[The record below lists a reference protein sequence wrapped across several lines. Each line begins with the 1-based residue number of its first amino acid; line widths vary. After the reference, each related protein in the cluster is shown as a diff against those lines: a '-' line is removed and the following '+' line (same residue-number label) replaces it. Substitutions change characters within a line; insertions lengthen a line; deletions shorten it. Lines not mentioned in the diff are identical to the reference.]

1 MPPSRPPRPST
12 FRGGIDGVLLVAV
25 LLVAVNLRAPL
36 TALPPVVADVAADL
50 HLTAAAAGLLTGIPV
65 LCFALATPA
74 VAGLLGRSSLR
85 TAIAVALGL
94 ILAGTLLRSADL
106 AALGADTLGTAGTFA
121 GTVLLG
127 LGITTANLA
136 VPMIAQRDFP
146 GHVATVTGLYTAA
159 INVGTVATT
168 ALTAPLADAVGW
180 RWALASWSVLAV
192 VALVWWLRAV
202 PREASA
208 PRPTAQGTGSG
219 TSSGTTSSPDTARP
233 GDRGGSSDPGSTGP
247 DPDADADALAT
258 AAAEGVTG
266 TDPSAARERHVLAT
280 PFTWWLCAMFALQSS
295 SFYALT
301 AWLPLIL
308 EDLAGIPRAASGGA
322 ASLFQ
327 GFAIVGGL
335 AVPLAVRRW
344 SMRTSF
350 AVIAVLWLA
359 LPVGLLAAPGLW
371 AVWASMAGVAQAA
384 NFVVI
389 FTLVAQHFPTIRR
402 GRQASATVQSV
413 GYCLAAV
420 APTLA
425 GALHSAT
432 GTWAAP
438 VAVVLGAL
446 VAMTVIGLALTG
458 SPRPRAR

>member
-1 MPPSRPPRPST
+1 MPSSRPPRPST

-50 HLTAAAAGLLTGIPV
+50 DLTAAAAGLLTGIPV

-85 TAIAVALGL
+85 TAIAVALTL
-94 ILAGTLLRSADL
+94 ILAGTVLRSADV
-106 AALGADTLGTAGTFA
+106 AALGAAGTFA

-202 PREASA
+202 PREARE
-208 PRPTAQGTGSG
+208 PRGVSVETV
-219 TSSGTTSSPDTARP
+219 
-233 GDRGGSSDPGSTGP
+233 P
-247 DPDADADALAT
+247 DPAASQPEARAAGDAAEADALAA

-266 TDPSAARERHVLAT
+266 TDPTTARERHVLAT

-301 AWLPLIL
+301 AWLPLVL
-308 EDLAGIPRAASGGA
+308 EDLAGIPRSASGGA

-335 AVPLAVRRW
+335 AVPLAARRL
-344 SMRTSF
+344 SLRQTF
-350 AVIAVLWLA
+350 VGIAVLWLA
-359 LPVGLLAAPGLW
+359 LPVGLLVAPGLW
-371 AVWASMAGVAQAA
+371 AVWASAAGVAQAA

-389 FTLVAQHFPTIRR
+389 FTLVAQRYPTVRR

-420 APTLA
+420 APTAA
-425 GALHSAT
+425 GALQTAT
-432 GTWAAP
+432 GTWTVP

-446 VAMTVIGLALTG
+446 VVMTAIGLVLTG
-458 SPRPRAR
+458 APHRRAG

>member
-1 MPPSRPPRPST
+1 MPSRPSRPST

-25 LLVAVNLRAPL
+25 LLVTVNLRAPL
-36 TALPPVVADVAADL
+36 TALPPVVTDVAADL

-85 TAIAVALGL
+85 TAIAVALGM
-94 ILAGTLLRSADL
+94 ILTGTLLRSADL
-106 AALGADTLGTAGTFA
+106 AAVVDHAGTGAAGTFT

-192 VALVWWLRAV
+192 VALGWWLRVV
-202 PREASA
+202 PREARARVPAGEAS
-208 PRPTAQGTGSG
+208 TADGAG
-219 TSSGTTSSPDTARP
+219 
-233 GDRGGSSDPGSTGP
+233 
-247 DPDADADALAT
+247 LAA

-266 TDPSAARERHVLAT
+266 TDPAAVRERHVLAT
-280 PFTWWLCAMFALQSS
+280 SFTWWLCAMFALQSS

-308 EDLAGIPRAASGGA
+308 EDLAGIPRSASGGA

-335 AVPLAVRRW
+335 AMPLAARRW
-344 SMRTSF
+344 SLRTTF
-350 AVIAVLWLA
+350 AVIAVLWLT
-359 LPVGLLAAPGLW
+359 LPVGLLVAPGLW

-389 FTLVAQHFPTIRR
+389 FTLVAQRFPTVRR

-425 GALHSAT
+425 GALRTAT
-432 GTWAAP
+432 GTWTTP

-446 VAMTVIGLALTG
+446 VVMAGIGLALTG
-458 SPRPRAR
+458 TPRPRTA

>member
-65 LCFALATPA
+65 LCFAVATPA

-85 TAIAVALGL
+85 TAIAVALAL
-94 ILAGTLLRSADL
+94 ILAGTLLRSADV
-106 AALGADTLGTAGTFA
+106 AALGAAGTFA

-202 PREASA
+202 PREAG
-208 PRPTAQGTGSG
+208 RTGRTTTGRASG
-219 TSSGTTSSPDTARP
+219 AASGTTAPAGRAEHAPDAADGSDDASPDP
-233 GDRGGSSDPGSTGP
+233 GD
-247 DPDADADALAT
+247 LAA

-266 TDPSAARERHVLAT
+266 TDPAAARERHVLAT

-308 EDLAGIPRAASGGA
+308 EDLAGIPRATSGGA

-335 AVPLAVRRW
+335 AVPLAARRW
-344 SMRTSF
+344 SLRQSF

-359 LPVGLLAAPGLW
+359 LPVGLLVAPGLW
-371 AVWASMAGVAQAA
+371 AVWASMAGIAQAA

-389 FTLVAQHFPTIRR
+389 FTLVAQRFPTVRR

-432 GTWAAP
+432 GTWTTP

-446 VAMTVIGLALTG
+446 VVMTAIGLALTG
-458 SPRPRAR
+458 APRSRAS

>member
-1 MPPSRPPRPST
+1 MPSSRPPRPST

-50 HLTAAAAGLLTGIPV
+50 DLTAAAAGLLTGIPV

-85 TAIAVALGL
+85 TAIAVALTL
-94 ILAGTLLRSADL
+94 IVAGTVLRSADL
-106 AALGADTLGTAGTFA
+106 AALGAAGTFA

-202 PREASA
+202 PREAREPRGVSA
-208 PRPTAQGTGSG
+208 ETA
-219 TSSGTTSSPDTARP
+219 
-233 GDRGGSSDPGSTGP
+233 P
-247 DPDADADALAT
+247 DPAASQTEAGATGDAAEADALAA

-266 TDPSAARERHVLAT
+266 TDPTTARERHVLAT

-301 AWLPLIL
+301 AWLPLVL
-308 EDLAGIPRAASGGA
+308 EDLAGIPRSASGGA

-335 AVPLAVRRW
+335 AVPLAARRL
-344 SMRTSF
+344 SLRQTF
-350 AVIAVLWLA
+350 VGIAVLWLT
-359 LPVGLLAAPGLW
+359 LPVGLLVAPGLW
-371 AVWASMAGVAQAA
+371 AVWASAAGVAQAA

-389 FTLVAQHFPTIRR
+389 FTLVAQRYPTVRR

-420 APTLA
+420 APTAA
-425 GALHSAT
+425 GALQTAT
-432 GTWAAP
+432 GTWTVP

-446 VAMTVIGLALTG
+446 VVMTGIGLVLTG
-458 SPRPRAR
+458 APRRRAG

>member
-1 MPPSRPPRPST
+1 M
-12 FRGGIDGVLLVAV
+12 LLVAV

-65 LCFALATPA
+65 LCFAVATPA

-85 TAIAVALGL
+85 TAIAVALAL
-94 ILAGTLLRSADL
+94 ILAGTLLRSADV
-106 AALGADTLGTAGTFA
+106 AAAGTFA

-180 RWALASWSVLAV
+180 RWALASWSVLAA

-202 PREASA
+202 PREAS
-208 PRPTAQGTGSG
+208 GSG
-219 TSSGTTSSPDTARP
+219 DEAA
-233 GDRGGSSDPGSTGP
+233 SDPG
-247 DPDADADALAT
+247 DLAA

-266 TDPSAARERHVLAT
+266 TDPAAARERHVLAT

-308 EDLAGIPRAASGGA
+308 EDLAGIPRSASGGA

-335 AVPLAVRRW
+335 AVPLAARRW
-344 SMRTSF
+344 SLRTSF
-350 AVIAVLWLA
+350 AAIAVLWLA
-359 LPVGLLAAPGLW
+359 LPVGLLVAPDLW
-371 AVWASMAGVAQAA
+371 AVWASMAGIAQAA

-389 FTLVAQHFPTIRR
+389 FTLVAQRFPTVRR

-413 GYCLAAV
+413 GYSLAAV

-425 GALHSAT
+425 GALQTAT
-432 GTWAAP
+432 GTWTTP

-446 VAMTVIGLALTG
+446 VVMTAIGLALTG
-458 SPRPRAR
+458 SPRSRAR

>member
-1 MPPSRPPRPST
+1 MTTPRRT
-12 FRGGIDGVLLVAV
+12 GAFRGGIDSVLLVAV

-36 TALPPVVADVAADL
+36 TALPPVVSDVAAEL

-74 VAGLLGRSSLR
+74 VAGILGRSSLR
-85 TAIAVALGL
+85 TAIAVALVL

-106 AALGADTLGTAGTFA
+106 SGVASLATAGTFA
-121 GTVLLG
+121 GTVLIG

-146 GHVATVTGLYTAA
+146 GHVGTVTGLYTAA

-180 RWALASWSVLAV
+180 RWALASWGLLAV
-192 VALVWWLRAV
+192 VALVWWWRTV
-202 PREASA
+202 PVEPARRDA
-208 PRPTAQGTGSG
+208 RPTGEH
-219 TSSGTTSSPDTARP
+219 ARP
-233 GDRGGSSDPGSTGP
+233 TGEHGRPAGEDDRPSARD
-247 DPDADADALAT
+247 DLAEGM
-258 AAAEGVTG
+258 AEGVTG
-266 TDPSAARERHVLAT
+266 TEPAGAAPRERHVLAT
-280 PFTWWLCAMFALQSS
+280 RFTWALCAMFALQSS

-308 EDLAGIPRAASGGA
+308 EDLAGIPRSAAGGA

-327 GFAIVGGL
+327 GFAILGGL
-335 AVPLAVRRW
+335 AVPLATRRL
-344 SMRTSF
+344 SMRTTF
-350 AVIAVLWLA
+350 AVIAVLWLT
-359 LPVGLLAAPGLW
+359 LPVGLLVAPTAW
-371 AVWASMAGVAQAA
+371 AVWASAAGIAQAA

-389 FTLVAQHFPTIRR
+389 FTLVAQRFPTVRR

-413 GYCLAAV
+413 GYCFAAV
-420 APTLA
+420 APTAA
-425 GALHSAT
+425 GALQSAT
-432 GTWAAP
+432 GTWTAP

-446 VAMTVIGLALTG
+446 VAMTAIGAVLTG
-458 SPRPRAR
+458 PARPRSGETAGTR

>member
-1 MPPSRPPRPST
+1 MPSSRPPRPST

-50 HLTAAAAGLLTGIPV
+50 DLTAAAAGLLTGIPV

-85 TAIAVALGL
+85 TAIAVALTL
-94 ILAGTLLRSADL
+94 IFAGTVLRSADL
-106 AALGADTLGTAGTFA
+106 AALGAAGTFA

-202 PREASA
+202 PREAREPRGVSA
-208 PRPTAQGTGSG
+208 ETV
-219 TSSGTTSSPDTARP
+219 P
-233 GDRGGSSDPGSTGP
+233 GPAASETKAGAAG
-247 DPDADADALAT
+247 DAAEADALAA

-266 TDPSAARERHVLAT
+266 TDPTTARERHVLAT

-308 EDLAGIPRAASGGA
+308 EDLAGIPRSASGGA

-335 AVPLAVRRW
+335 AVPLAARRL
-344 SMRTSF
+344 SLRQTF
-350 AVIAVLWLA
+350 VGIAVLWLT

-371 AVWASMAGVAQAA
+371 AVWASAAGVAQAA

-389 FTLVAQHFPTIRR
+389 FTLVAQRYPTVRR

-420 APTLA
+420 APTAA
-425 GALHSAT
+425 GALQTAT
-432 GTWAAP
+432 GTWTVP

-446 VAMTVIGLALTG
+446 VVMTGIGLVLTG
-458 SPRPRAR
+458 APRRRAG

>member
-1 MPPSRPPRPST
+1 MPPSRPPRPIT

-65 LCFALATPA
+65 LCFAVATPA

-94 ILAGTLLRSADL
+94 ILVGTLLRSADL
-106 AALGADTLGTAGTFA
+106 SVLGTAGLGTAGTFA

-202 PREASA
+202 PREPSRPGRATTTPAS
-208 PRPTAQGTGSG
+208 RPGSG
-219 TSSGTTSSPDTARP
+219 TTAPDPGERPAPHDAGGGDDGASPDP
-233 GDRGGSSDPGSTGP
+233 GR
-247 DPDADADALAT
+247 LAS

-266 TDPSAARERHVLAT
+266 TDPAAARERHVLAT

-344 SMRTSF
+344 SLRQSF
-350 AVIAVLWLA
+350 AAIAVLWLT
-359 LPVGLLAAPGLW
+359 LPVGLLVAPDLW
-371 AVWASMAGVAQAA
+371 AVWASMAGIAQAA

-389 FTLVAQHFPTIRR
+389 FTLVAQRFPTVRR

-425 GALHSAT
+425 GALHTAT
-432 GTWAAP
+432 GTWTTP

-446 VAMTVIGLALTG
+446 VLMTGIGLALTG
-458 SPRPRAR
+458 SPRSHAR

>member
-1 MPPSRPPRPST
+1 MPSSRPPRPST

-50 HLTAAAAGLLTGIPV
+50 DLTAAAAGLLTGIPV

-85 TAIAVALGL
+85 TAIAVALAL
-94 ILAGTLLRSADL
+94 IVAGTVLRSADL
-106 AALGADTLGTAGTFA
+106 AALGAAGTFA

-202 PREASA
+202 PREARE
-208 PRPTAQGTGSG
+208 PRDVPAETVPGPAASETEAG
-219 TSSGTTSSPDTARP
+219 AR
-233 GDRGGSSDPGSTGP
+233 GAAE
-247 DPDADADALAT
+247 ADVLAA

-266 TDPSAARERHVLAT
+266 TDPTTARERHVLAT

-301 AWLPLIL
+301 AWLPIVL
-308 EDLAGIPRAASGGA
+308 EDLAGIPRSASGGA

-335 AVPLAVRRW
+335 AVPLAARRL
-344 SMRTSF
+344 SLRQTF
-350 AVIAVLWLA
+350 VGIAVLWLT
-359 LPVGLLAAPGLW
+359 LPVGLLVAPGLW
-371 AVWASMAGVAQAA
+371 AVWASAAGVAQAA

-389 FTLVAQHFPTIRR
+389 FTLVAQRYPTVRR

-420 APTLA
+420 APTAA
-425 GALHSAT
+425 GALQTAT
-432 GTWAAP
+432 GTWTVP

-446 VAMTVIGLALTG
+446 VVMTGIGLVLTG
-458 SPRPRAR
+458 APRRRAG

>member
-65 LCFALATPA
+65 LCFAVATPA

-85 TAIAVALGL
+85 TAIAVALVL
-94 ILAGTLLRSADL
+94 VLAGTLLRSADV
-106 AALGADTLGTAGTFA
+106 AALGAAGTFA

-202 PREASA
+202 PREARA
-208 PRPTAQGTGSG
+208 AGPTTPDPGVGTAAG
-219 TSSGTTSSPDTARP
+219 TAAGTPP
-233 GDRGGSSDPGSTGP
+233 GDDGRPVPLDVSA
-247 DPDADADALAT
+247 ADSPDALAA

-266 TDPSAARERHVLAT
+266 TDPAAARERHVLAT

-308 EDLAGIPRAASGGA
+308 EDLAGIPRSASGGA

-335 AVPLAVRRW
+335 AVPLAARRW

-350 AVIAVLWLA
+350 AAIAVLWLA
-359 LPVGLLAAPGLW
+359 LPVGLLVAPDLW

-389 FTLVAQHFPTIRR
+389 FTLVAQRFPTVRR

-413 GYCLAAV
+413 GYCFAAV

-425 GALHSAT
+425 GALQTAT
-432 GTWAAP
+432 GTWTTP

-446 VAMTVIGLALTG
+446 VVMTAIGLALTG
-458 SPRPRAR
+458 SPRSRAR

>member
-1 MPPSRPPRPST
+1 MATPARA

-36 TALPPVVADVAADL
+36 TALPPVVSDVAADL

-74 VAGLLGRSSLR
+74 VAGILGRSSLR
-85 TAIAVALGL
+85 TAIGVALL
-94 ILAGTLLRSADL
+94 LVLAGTLLRSADL
-106 AALGADTLGTAGTFA
+106 SGVAGPVAAGTFA

-146 GHVATVTGLYTAA
+146 GHVGTVTGLYTAA

-180 RWALASWSVLAV
+180 RWALASWGVLAV

-202 PREASA
+202 PREAA
-208 PRPTAQGTGSG
+208 GRAARARAGSP
-219 TSSGTTSSPDTARP
+219 SGTTTSPGERDLGAP
-233 GDRGGSSDPGSTGP
+233 AEDP
-247 DPDADADALAT
+247 ALAT

-266 TDPSAARERHVLAT
+266 TDPTAARERHVLAT

-308 EDLAGIPRAASGGA
+308 EDLAGIPRSASGGA

-327 GFAIVGGL
+327 GFAILGGL
-335 AVPLAVRRW
+335 AVPLATRRL
-344 SMRTSF
+344 SMRTTF
-350 AVIAVLWLA
+350 VVVAVLWLA
-359 LPVGLLAAPGLW
+359 LPVGLLVAPGAW
-371 AVWASMAGVAQAA
+371 VVWASAAGVAQAA

-389 FTLVAQHFPTIRR
+389 FTLVAQRFPTVRQ

-413 GYCLAAV
+413 GYCFAAA
-420 APTLA
+420 APTAA
-425 GALHSAT
+425 GALQTAT
-432 GTWAAP
+432 GTWTTP
-438 VAVVLGAL
+438 VAVVLGGL
-446 VAMTVIGLALTG
+446 LAMTAIGAVLTG
-458 SPRPRAR
+458 APRPRAS

>member
-1 MPPSRPPRPST
+1 MPSSRPPRPST

-50 HLTAAAAGLLTGIPV
+50 DLTAAAAGLLTGIPV

-85 TAIAVALGL
+85 TAIAVALAL
-94 ILAGTLLRSADL
+94 IVAGTVLRSADL
-106 AALGADTLGTAGTFA
+106 AALGAAGTFA

-202 PREASA
+202 PREARERRNLPA
-208 PRPTAQGTGSG
+208 EA
-219 TSSGTTSSPDTARP
+219 A
-233 GDRGGSSDPGSTGP
+233 P
-247 DPDADADALAT
+247 DPTTAETKTGAAVEADALA
-258 AAAEGVTG
+258 AGAAEGVTG
-266 TDPSAARERHVLAT
+266 PDPTTARERHVLAT

-301 AWLPLIL
+301 AWLPLVL
-308 EDLAGIPRAASGGA
+308 EDLAGIPRSVSGGA

-335 AVPLAVRRW
+335 AVPLAARRL
-344 SMRTSF
+344 SLRQTF
-350 AVIAVLWLA
+350 VGIAVLWLT
-359 LPVGLLAAPGLW
+359 LPVGLLVAPGLW
-371 AVWASMAGVAQAA
+371 AVWASAAGVAQAA

-389 FTLVAQHFPTIRR
+389 FTLVAQRYPTVRR

-420 APTLA
+420 APTAA
-425 GALHSAT
+425 GALQTAT
-432 GTWAAP
+432 GTWTVP

-446 VAMTVIGLALTG
+446 VVMTGIGLVLTG
-458 SPRPRAR
+458 APRRRAG

>member
-1 MPPSRPPRPST
+1 MPSSRPPSHLST

-94 ILAGTLLRSADL
+94 ILLGTLVRSADV
-106 AALGADTLGTAGTFA
+106 AGLGATGTFA

-146 GHVATVTGLYTAA
+146 GHVGTVTGLYTAA

-180 RWALASWSVLAV
+180 RWALASWSALAV

-202 PREASA
+202 PREAA
-208 PRPTAQGTGSG
+208 PDAAREGRGAASG
-219 TSSGTTSSPDTARP
+219 TATP
-233 GDRGGSSDPGSTGP
+233 GP
-247 DPDADADALAT
+247 DEDRVLTADDGDEADGGTLAA

-266 TDPSAARERHVLAT
+266 TDPAAARERHVLAT

-308 EDLAGIPRAASGGA
+308 EDLAQIPRSASGGA

-335 AVPLAVRRW
+335 AVPLAARRW
-344 SMRTSF
+344 SMRQSF

-359 LPVGLLAAPGLW
+359 LPLGLLVAPGLW
-371 AVWASMAGVAQAA
+371 AVWASLAGVAQAA

-389 FTLVAQHFPTIRR
+389 FTLVAQRFPTVRQ

-420 APTLA
+420 APTAA
-425 GALHSAT
+425 GALHTAT
-432 GTWAAP
+432 GTWTTP

-446 VAMTVIGLALTG
+446 VVMTAIGLVLTG
-458 SPRPRAR
+458 APRPRVR

>member
-1 MPPSRPPRPST
+1 MATPARA

-36 TALPPVVADVAADL
+36 TALPPVVSDVAADL

-74 VAGLLGRSSLR
+74 VAGILGRSSLR
-85 TAIAVALGL
+85 TAIVVALLL

-106 AALGADTLGTAGTFA
+106 SGVAGPVAAGTFA

-146 GHVATVTGLYTAA
+146 GHVGTVTGLYTAA

-168 ALTAPLADAVGW
+168 ALTAPLAGAVGW
-180 RWALASWSVLAV
+180 RWALASWGVLAV

-202 PREASA
+202 PREA
-208 PRPTAQGTGSG
+208 TGRAARRRG
-219 TSSGTTSSPDTARP
+219 GPPSGTTTPQGPR
-233 GDRGGSSDPGSTGP
+233 DPGTP
-247 DPDADADALAT
+247 TDDQALAA

-266 TDPSAARERHVLAT
+266 TDPTAARDRHVLAT

-308 EDLAGIPRAASGGA
+308 EDLAGIPSSASGGA

-327 GFAIVGGL
+327 GFAILGGL
-335 AVPLAVRRW
+335 AVPLATRRL
-344 SMRTSF
+344 SMRTTF
-350 AVIAVLWLA
+350 VGIAVLWLT
-359 LPVGLLAAPGLW
+359 LPVGLLVAPGAW
-371 AVWASMAGVAQAA
+371 VVWASAAGVAQAA

-389 FTLVAQHFPTIRR
+389 FTLVAQRFPTVRQ

-413 GYCLAAV
+413 GYCFAAA
-420 APTLA
+420 APTAA
-425 GALHSAT
+425 GALQTAT
-432 GTWAAP
+432 GTWTTP
-438 VAVVLGAL
+438 VAVVLGGLL
-446 VAMTVIGLALTG
+446 VMTAIGAVLTG
-458 SPRPRAR
+458 VPRPRTS

>member
-1 MPPSRPPRPST
+1 MPSSRPPRPST

-50 HLTAAAAGLLTGIPV
+50 DLTAAAAGLLTGIPV

-85 TAIAVALGL
+85 TAIAVALAL
-94 ILAGTLLRSADL
+94 IFAGTVLRSADL
-106 AALGADTLGTAGTFA
+106 AALGAAGTFA

-202 PREASA
+202 PREA
-208 PRPTAQGTGSG
+208 RE
-219 TSSGTTSSPDTARP
+219 ARERRNLP
-233 GDRGGSSDPGSTGP
+233 AEAAP
-247 DPDADADALAT
+247 DPTTAETKTGAAVEADALA
-258 AAAEGVTG
+258 ASAAEGVTG
-266 TDPSAARERHVLAT
+266 TDPTTARERHVLAT

-301 AWLPLIL
+301 AWLPLVL
-308 EDLAGIPRAASGGA
+308 EDLAGIPRSASGGA

-335 AVPLAVRRW
+335 AVPLAARRL
-344 SMRTSF
+344 SLRQTF
-350 AVIAVLWLA
+350 VGIAVLWLA
-359 LPVGLLAAPGLW
+359 LPVGLLVAPGLW
-371 AVWASMAGVAQAA
+371 AVWASAAGVAQAA

-389 FTLVAQHFPTIRR
+389 FTLVAQRYPTVRR

-420 APTLA
+420 APTAA
-425 GALHSAT
+425 GALQTAT
-432 GTWAAP
+432 GTWTVP

-446 VAMTVIGLALTG
+446 VVMTGIGLVLTG
-458 SPRPRAR
+458 APRRRAG

>member
-1 MPPSRPPRPST
+1 MPSSRPPRPST

-50 HLTAAAAGLLTGIPV
+50 DLTAAAAGLLTGIPV

-85 TAIAVALGL
+85 TAIAVALAL
-94 ILAGTLLRSADL
+94 IVAGTVLRSADL
-106 AALGADTLGTAGTFA
+106 AALGAAGTFA

-202 PREASA
+202 PREAREPRGVSA
-208 PRPTAQGTGSG
+208 ETA
-219 TSSGTTSSPDTARP
+219 
-233 GDRGGSSDPGSTGP
+233 P
-247 DPDADADALAT
+247 DPAASQTEARATGDAAEADALAA

-266 TDPSAARERHVLAT
+266 TDPTTARERHVLAT

-301 AWLPLIL
+301 AWLPLVL
-308 EDLAGIPRAASGGA
+308 EDLAGIPRSASGGA

-335 AVPLAVRRW
+335 AVPLAARRL
-344 SMRTSF
+344 SLRQTF
-350 AVIAVLWLA
+350 VGIAVLWLT
-359 LPVGLLAAPGLW
+359 LPVGLLVAPGLW
-371 AVWASMAGVAQAA
+371 AVWASAAGVAQAA

-389 FTLVAQHFPTIRR
+389 FTLVAQRYPTVRR

-420 APTLA
+420 APTAA
-425 GALHSAT
+425 GALQTAT
-432 GTWAAP
+432 GTWTVP

-446 VAMTVIGLALTG
+446 VVMTGIGLVLTG
-458 SPRPRAR
+458 APRRRAG

>member
-1 MPPSRPPRPST
+1 MPSSRPPRPST

-50 HLTAAAAGLLTGIPV
+50 DLTAAAAGLLTGIPV

-85 TAIAVALGL
+85 TAIAVALTL
-94 ILAGTLLRSADL
+94 IVAGTVLRSADL
-106 AALGADTLGTAGTFA
+106 AALGAAGTFA

-202 PREASA
+202 RREARE
-208 PRPTAQGTGSG
+208 PRGVSVETV
-219 TSSGTTSSPDTARP
+219 P
-233 GDRGGSSDPGSTGP
+233 GPAASETEAGAAG
-247 DPDADADALAT
+247 DAAEADALAA

-266 TDPSAARERHVLAT
+266 TDPTTARERHVLAT

-301 AWLPLIL
+301 AWLPLVL
-308 EDLAGIPRAASGGA
+308 EDLAGIPRSASGGA

-335 AVPLAVRRW
+335 AVPLAARRL
-344 SMRTSF
+344 SLRQTF
-350 AVIAVLWLA
+350 VGIAVLWLT
-359 LPVGLLAAPGLW
+359 LPVGLLVAPGLW
-371 AVWASMAGVAQAA
+371 AVWASAAGVAQAA

-389 FTLVAQHFPTIRR
+389 FTLVAQRYPTVRR

-420 APTLA
+420 APTAA
-425 GALHSAT
+425 GALQTAT
-432 GTWAAP
+432 GTWTVP

-446 VAMTVIGLALTG
+446 VVMTGIGLVLTG
-458 SPRPRAR
+458 APRRRAG

>member
-1 MPPSRPPRPST
+1 MTAPPPARA

-36 TALPPVVADVAADL
+36 TALPPVVSDVAADL
-50 HLTAAAAGLLTGIPV
+50 HLTAAAAGMLTGIPV

-74 VAGLLGRSSLR
+74 VAGILGRASLR
-85 TAIAVALGL
+85 TAIAVALVL

-106 AALGADTLGTAGTFA
+106 SGLAGPVAAGTFA

-146 GHVATVTGLYTAA
+146 GHVSTVTGLYTAA

-180 RWALASWSVLAV
+180 RWALASWGVLAV

-202 PREASA
+202 PREHA
-208 PRPTAQGTGSG
+208 PRAARVGDGAAPGTPT
-219 TSSGTTSSPDTARP
+219 
-233 GDRGGSSDPGSTGP
+233 TGP
-247 DPDADADALAT
+247 ADRPDPQDADLAT

-266 TDPSAARERHVLAT
+266 TDPGATRERHVLAT

-308 EDLAGIPRAASGGA
+308 EDLAGIPRSASGAA

-327 GFAIVGGL
+327 GFAILGGL
-335 AVPLAVRRW
+335 AVPLATRRL
-344 SMRTSF
+344 SMRTTF
-350 AVIAVLWLA
+350 VGIAVLWLA
-359 LPVGLLAAPGLW
+359 LPVGLLVAPGAW
-371 AVWASMAGVAQAA
+371 VVWASAAGVAQAA

-389 FTLVAQHFPTIRR
+389 FTLVAQRYPTVRQ

-413 GYCLAAV
+413 GYCFAAA
-420 APTLA
+420 APTAA
-425 GALHSAT
+425 GALHGVT
-432 GTWAAP
+432 GTWTTP
-438 VAVVLGAL
+438 VAVVLGGLL
-446 VAMTVIGLALTG
+446 VMTAIGAVLTG
-458 SPRPRAR
+458 APRPRTR

>member
-1 MPPSRPPRPST
+1 MPSSRPPRPST

-50 HLTAAAAGLLTGIPV
+50 DLTAAAAGLLTGIPV

-85 TAIAVALGL
+85 TAIAVALAL
-94 ILAGTLLRSADL
+94 IVAGTVLRSADL
-106 AALGADTLGTAGTFA
+106 APLGAAGTFA

-202 PREASA
+202 PREAREPRDVSA
-208 PRPTAQGTGSG
+208 ETVPGPAASETEAG
-219 TSSGTTSSPDTARP
+219 AR
-233 GDRGGSSDPGSTGP
+233 
-247 DPDADADALAT
+247 DAAEADALAA

-266 TDPSAARERHVLAT
+266 TDPTTARERHVLAT

-308 EDLAGIPRAASGGA
+308 EDLAGIPRSASGGA

-335 AVPLAVRRW
+335 AVPLAARRLTL
-344 SMRTSF
+344 RQTF
-350 AVIAVLWLA
+350 VGIAVLWLT
-359 LPVGLLAAPGLW
+359 LPVGLLVAPGLW
-371 AVWASMAGVAQAA
+371 AVWASAAGVAQAA

-389 FTLVAQHFPTIRR
+389 FTLVAQRYPTVRR

-420 APTLA
+420 APTAA
-425 GALHSAT
+425 GALQTVT
-432 GTWAAP
+432 GTWTAP

-446 VAMTVIGLALTG
+446 VVMTGIGLVLTG
-458 SPRPRAR
+458 APGRRAG

>member
-1 MPPSRPPRPST
+1 MPSSRPPRPST

-50 HLTAAAAGLLTGIPV
+50 DLTAAAAGLLTGIPV

-85 TAIAVALGL
+85 TAIAVALTL
-94 ILAGTLLRSADL
+94 IVAGTVLRSADL
-106 AALGADTLGTAGTFA
+106 AALGAAGTFA

-202 PREASA
+202 PREAREPRGVSA
-208 PRPTAQGTGSG
+208 ETVPGPAASETE
-219 TSSGTTSSPDTARP
+219 ARAA
-233 GDRGGSSDPGSTGP
+233 GE
-247 DPDADADALAT
+247 AAEADALAA

-266 TDPSAARERHVLAT
+266 TDPTTARERHVLAT

-301 AWLPLIL
+301 AWLPLVL
-308 EDLAGIPRAASGGA
+308 EDLAGIPRSASGGA

-335 AVPLAVRRW
+335 AVPLAARRL
-344 SMRTSF
+344 SLRQTF
-350 AVIAVLWLA
+350 VGIAVLWLT
-359 LPVGLLAAPGLW
+359 LPVGLLVAPGLW
-371 AVWASMAGVAQAA
+371 AVWASAAGVAQAA

-389 FTLVAQHFPTIRR
+389 FTLVAQRYPTVRR

-420 APTLA
+420 APTAA
-425 GALHSAT
+425 GALQTAT
-432 GTWAAP
+432 GTWTVP

-446 VAMTVIGLALTG
+446 VVMTGIGLVLTG
-458 SPRPRAR
+458 APRRRTG

>member
-50 HLTAAAAGLLTGIPV
+50 DLTAAAAGLLTGIPV
-65 LCFALATPA
+65 LCFAVATPA

-85 TAIAVALGL
+85 TAIAVALAL
-94 ILAGTLLRSADL
+94 ILAGTLLRSADV
-106 AALGADTLGTAGTFA
+106 AALGAAGTFA

-192 VALVWWLRAV
+192 VALLWWLRAV
-202 PREASA
+202 PREAS
-208 PRPTAQGTGSG
+208 RTGRTTTGRASG
-219 TSSGTTSSPDTARP
+219 PASGTTAPADGVGHAPDDAGGSDEDASPDP
-233 GDRGGSSDPGSTGP
+233 GG
-247 DPDADADALAT
+247 LAA

-266 TDPSAARERHVLAT
+266 TDPAVARERHVLAT

-335 AVPLAVRRW
+335 ALPLAARRW
-344 SMRTSF
+344 SLRQSF

-359 LPVGLLAAPGLW
+359 LPVGLLVAPGLW
-371 AVWASMAGVAQAA
+371 AVWASMAGIAQAA

-389 FTLVAQHFPTIRR
+389 FTLVAQRFPTVRR

-432 GTWAAP
+432 GTWTTP

-446 VAMTVIGLALTG
+446 VVMTAIGLALTG
-458 SPRPRAR
+458 APRSRAS

>member
-1 MPPSRPPRPST
+1 
-12 FRGGIDGVLLVAV
+12 
-25 LLVAVNLRAPL
+25 
-36 TALPPVVADVAADL
+36 
-50 HLTAAAAGLLTGIPV
+50 
-65 LCFALATPA
+65 PA

-85 TAIAVALGL
+85 TAIAVALAL
-94 ILAGTLLRSADL
+94 IVAGTVLRSADL
-106 AALGADTLGTAGTFA
+106 AALGAAGTFA

-202 PREASA
+202 PREARERRNLPA
-208 PRPTAQGTGSG
+208 EA
-219 TSSGTTSSPDTARP
+219 A
-233 GDRGGSSDPGSTGP
+233 P
-247 DPDADADALAT
+247 DPTTAETKTGAAVEADALAA

-266 TDPSAARERHVLAT
+266 TDPTTARERHVLAT

-301 AWLPLIL
+301 AWLPLVL
-308 EDLAGIPRAASGGA
+308 EDLAGIPRSVSGGA

-335 AVPLAVRRW
+335 AVPLAARRL
-344 SMRTSF
+344 SLRQTF
-350 AVIAVLWLA
+350 VGIAVLWLT
-359 LPVGLLAAPGLW
+359 LPVGLLVAPGLW
-371 AVWASMAGVAQAA
+371 AVWASAAGVAQAA

-389 FTLVAQHFPTIRR
+389 FTLVAQRYPTVRR

-420 APTLA
+420 APTAA
-425 GALHSAT
+425 GALQTAT
-432 GTWAAP
+432 GTWTVP

-446 VAMTVIGLALTG
+446 VVMTGIGLVLTG
-458 SPRPRAR
+458 APRRRAG

>member
-1 MPPSRPPRPST
+1 MPSRPPRPST

-65 LCFALATPA
+65 LCFAVATPA

-94 ILAGTLLRSADL
+94 ILAGTLVRSADL
-106 AALGADTLGTAGTFA
+106 AALGADALGTAGTFA

-202 PREASA
+202 PREASGPGRA
-208 PRPTAQGTGSG
+208 ATDRASG
-219 TSSGTTSSPDTARP
+219 TPSGTTAPSHRARP
-233 GDRGGSSDPGSTGP
+233 APGDAGRSGDEAAP
-247 DPDADADALAT
+247 DPDDLA
-258 AAAEGVTG
+258 AAVAEGVTG
-266 TDPSAARERHVLAT
+266 TDPAAARERHVLAT

-335 AVPLAVRRW
+335 AVPLAARRW
-344 SMRTSF
+344 SLRQSF

-359 LPVGLLAAPGLW
+359 LPVGLLVAPDLW
-371 AVWASMAGVAQAA
+371 AVWASMAGIAQAA

-389 FTLVAQHFPTIRR
+389 FTLVAQRFSTVRR

-413 GYCLAAV
+413 GYCFAAV

-425 GALHSAT
+425 GALHTVT
-432 GTWAAP
+432 GTWTTP

-446 VAMTVIGLALTG
+446 VLMTGIGLALTG
-458 SPRPRAR
+458 SPRSHAR

>member
-1 MPPSRPPRPST
+1 MPSSRPPRPST

-50 HLTAAAAGLLTGIPV
+50 DLTAAAAGLLTGIPV

-85 TAIAVALGL
+85 TAIAVALTL
-94 ILAGTLLRSADL
+94 IFAGTVLRSADL
-106 AALGADTLGTAGTFA
+106 AALGAAGTFA

-202 PREASA
+202 PREAREPRGVSA
-208 PRPTAQGTGSG
+208 ETA
-219 TSSGTTSSPDTARP
+219 
-233 GDRGGSSDPGSTGP
+233 P
-247 DPDADADALAT
+247 DPAASQTEARATGDAAAADALAA

-266 TDPSAARERHVLAT
+266 TDPTTARERHVLAT
-280 PFTWWLCAMFALQSS
+280 PFTWWLCVMFALQSS

-301 AWLPLIL
+301 AWLPLVL
-308 EDLAGIPRAASGGA
+308 EDLAGIPRSASGGA

-335 AVPLAVRRW
+335 AVPLAARRL
-344 SMRTSF
+344 SLRQTF
-350 AVIAVLWLA
+350 VGIAVLWLT
-359 LPVGLLAAPGLW
+359 LPVGLLVAPGLW
-371 AVWASMAGVAQAA
+371 AVWASAAGVAQAA

-389 FTLVAQHFPTIRR
+389 FTLVAQRYPTVRR

-420 APTLA
+420 APTAA
-425 GALHSAT
+425 GALQTAT
-432 GTWAAP
+432 GTWTVP

-446 VAMTVIGLALTG
+446 VVMTGIGLVLTG
-458 SPRPRAR
+458 APRRRAG

>member
-65 LCFALATPA
+65 LCFAVATPA

-106 AALGADTLGTAGTFA
+106 AALGADALGTAGTFA

-202 PREASA
+202 PREAGA
-208 PRPTAQGTGSG
+208 PGRAATDRASG
-219 TSSGTTSSPDTARP
+219 TPSGTTASADGTERAPGDAGGSGEDASPDP
-233 GDRGGSSDPGSTGP
+233 GD
-247 DPDADADALAT
+247 LAA

-266 TDPSAARERHVLAT
+266 TDPAAARERHVLAT

-335 AVPLAVRRW
+335 AVPLAARRW
-344 SMRTSF
+344 SLRQSF

-359 LPVGLLAAPGLW
+359 LPVGLLVAPGLW
-371 AVWASMAGVAQAA
+371 AMWASMAGVAQAA

-389 FTLVAQHFPTIRR
+389 FTLVAQHFPTVRR

-425 GALHSAT
+425 GALHTAT
-432 GTWAAP
+432 GTWTAP

-446 VAMTVIGLALTG
+446 VLMSGIGLALTG
-458 SPRPRAR
+458 PPRSRAA

>member
-1 MPPSRPPRPST
+1 MPSSRPPRPST

-50 HLTAAAAGLLTGIPV
+50 DLTAAAAGLLTGIPV

-85 TAIAVALGL
+85 TAIAVALAL
-94 ILAGTLLRSADL
+94 IVAGTVLRSADL
-106 AALGADTLGTAGTFA
+106 AALGAAGTFA

-202 PREASA
+202 PREAREPRGVSA
-208 PRPTAQGTGSG
+208 ETV
-219 TSSGTTSSPDTARP
+219 
-233 GDRGGSSDPGSTGP
+233 P
-247 DPDADADALAT
+247 DPAASQTEARAAGDAAEADALAV

-266 TDPSAARERHVLAT
+266 TDPTTARERHVLAT

-301 AWLPLIL
+301 AWLPLVL
-308 EDLAGIPRAASGGA
+308 EDLAGIPRSASGGA

-335 AVPLAVRRW
+335 AVPLAARRL
-344 SMRTSF
+344 SLRQTF
-350 AVIAVLWLA
+350 VGIAVLWLA
-359 LPVGLLAAPGLW
+359 LPVGLLLAPGLW
-371 AVWASMAGVAQAA
+371 AVWASAAGVAQAA

-389 FTLVAQHFPTIRR
+389 FTLVAQRYPTVRR

-420 APTLA
+420 APTAA
-425 GALHSAT
+425 GALQTAT
-432 GTWAAP
+432 GTWTAP

-446 VAMTVIGLALTG
+446 VVMTGIGLVLTG
-458 SPRPRAR
+458 APRRRAG

>member
-1 MPPSRPPRPST
+1 M
-12 FRGGIDGVLLVAV
+12 
-25 LLVAVNLRAPL
+25 
-36 TALPPVVADVAADL
+36 
-50 HLTAAAAGLLTGIPV
+50 
-65 LCFALATPA
+65 
-74 VAGLLGRSSLR
+74 
-85 TAIAVALGL
+85 AVALAL
-94 ILAGTLLRSADL
+94 IVAGTVLRSADL
-106 AALGADTLGTAGTFA
+106 AALGAAGTFA
-121 GTVLLG
+121 GTVFLG

-202 PREASA
+202 RREARE
-208 PRPTAQGTGSG
+208 PRDVPVETVPGPAASETE
-219 TSSGTTSSPDTARP
+219 ARAA
-233 GDRGGSSDPGSTGP
+233 GD
-247 DPDADADALAT
+247 AAEADALAA

-266 TDPSAARERHVLAT
+266 TDPTTACERHVLAT

-301 AWLPLIL
+301 AWLPLVL
-308 EDLAGIPRAASGGA
+308 EDLAGIPRSASGGA

-335 AVPLAVRRW
+335 AVPLAARRL
-344 SMRTSF
+344 SLRQTF
-350 AVIAVLWLA
+350 VGIAVLWLT
-359 LPVGLLAAPGLW
+359 LPVGLLVAPGLW
-371 AVWASMAGVAQAA
+371 AVWASAAGVAQAA

-389 FTLVAQHFPTIRR
+389 FTLVAQRYPTVRR

-420 APTLA
+420 APTAA
-425 GALHSAT
+425 GALQTAT
-432 GTWAAP
+432 GTWTAP

-446 VAMTVIGLALTG
+446 VVMTGIGLVLTG
-458 SPRPRAR
+458 APRRRAG

>member
-1 MPPSRPPRPST
+1 MPSSRPPSST
-12 FRGGIDGVLLVAV
+12 GAFRGGIDGVLLVAV
-25 LLVAVNLRAPL
+25 LLVAVNLRAPI
-36 TALPPVVADVAADL
+36 TALPPVVSDVAADL

-94 ILAGTLLRSADL
+94 ILVGTLVRSADV
-106 AALGADTLGTAGTFA
+106 AALGAAGTFA

-146 GHVATVTGLYTAA
+146 GHVGTVTGLYTAA

-180 RWALASWSVLAV
+180 RWALASWSLLAV
-192 VALVWWLRAV
+192 FALVWWLRAV
-202 PREASA
+202 PRDAVADAAREGRGAA
-208 PRPTAQGTGSG
+208 
-219 TSSGTTSSPDTARP
+219 SGTTAAPAP
-233 GDRGGSSDPGSTGP
+233 GEDR
-247 DPDADADALAT
+247 ALAESGPSAPDEDGPVAET
-258 AAAEGVTG
+258 LASAAAEGVTG
-266 TDPSAARERHVLAT
+266 TDPAAARERHVLAT

-308 EDLAGIPRAASGGA
+308 EDLAQIPRSASGGA

-335 AVPLAVRRW
+335 AVPLAARRW
-344 SMRTSF
+344 SMRQSF
-350 AVIAVLWLA
+350 TVIAVLWLA
-359 LPVGLLAAPGLW
+359 LPLGLLVAPGLW
-371 AVWASMAGVAQAA
+371 AVWASMAGIAQAA

-389 FTLVAQHFPTIRR
+389 FTLVAQRFPTVRR

-420 APTLA
+420 APTAA
-425 GALHSAT
+425 GALQTAT
-432 GTWAAP
+432 GTWTTP

-446 VAMTVIGLALTG
+446 VTMTAIGLVLTG
-458 SPRPRAR
+458 TPRSRTR

>member
-1 MPPSRPPRPST
+1 MTTPRPAAP

-25 LLVAVNLRAPL
+25 LLVALNLRAPL
-36 TALPPVVADVAADL
+36 TAVPPVVSDVAADL

-85 TAIAVALGL
+85 TAVAVALAL
-94 ILAGTLLRSADL
+94 VLAGTILRSADL
-106 AALGADTLGTAGTFA
+106 SGVTGSLAAGTFA

-146 GHVATVTGLYTAA
+146 GHVSTVTGLYTAA

-168 ALTAPLADAVGW
+168 ALTAPLAGAVGW

-192 VALVWWLRAV
+192 VALVWWWRAV
-202 PREASA
+202 PPEA
-208 PRPTAQGTGSG
+208 PRRGAPTGPPAPTATPP
-219 TSSGTTSSPDTARP
+219 TSSS
-233 GDRGGSSDPGSTGP
+233 GSTPGSTP
-247 DPDADADALAT
+247 
-258 AAAEGVTG
+258 G
-266 TDPSAARERHVLAT
+266 TTPGTRPERHVLAT
-280 PFTWWLCAMFALQSS
+280 PFTWALCALFALQSS

-301 AWLPLIL
+301 AWLPLVL
-308 EDLAGIPRAASGGA
+308 EELAGVPESASGGA

-335 AVPLAVRRW
+335 AVPLAVRRL
-344 SMRTSF
+344 SLRQTF
-350 AVIAVLWLA
+350 VGIAVLWLT
-359 LPVGLLAAPGLW
+359 LPLGLLVAPAAW
-371 AVWASMAGVAQAA
+371 AVWASAAGIAQAA
-384 NFVVI
+384 NFVVV
-389 FTLVAQHFPTIRR
+389 FTLVARRFPTVQR

-413 GYCLAAV
+413 GYCFAAA
-420 APTLA
+420 APTAA
-425 GALHSAT
+425 GALHTAT
-432 GTWAAP
+432 GTWTVP

-446 VAMTVIGLALTG
+446 TVMAVIGVVLTG
-458 SPRPRAR
+458 PRSAPAR

>member
-1 MPPSRPPRPST
+1 MPSSRLPRPST

-50 HLTAAAAGLLTGIPV
+50 DLTAAAAGLLTGIPV

-85 TAIAVALGL
+85 TAIAVALAL
-94 ILAGTLLRSADL
+94 IFAGTVLRSADL
-106 AALGADTLGTAGTFA
+106 AALGAAGTFA

-202 PREASA
+202 PREARE
-208 PRPTAQGTGSG
+208 PRDVPAETVPGPAASETE
-219 TSSGTTSSPDTARP
+219 ARAA
-233 GDRGGSSDPGSTGP
+233 GE
-247 DPDADADALAT
+247 AAEADALA
-258 AAAEGVTG
+258 ASAAEGVTG
-266 TDPSAARERHVLAT
+266 TDPTTARERHVLAT

-308 EDLAGIPRAASGGA
+308 EDLAGIPRSASGGA

-335 AVPLAVRRW
+335 AVPLAARRL
-344 SMRTSF
+344 SLRQTF
-350 AVIAVLWLA
+350 VGIAVLWLT
-359 LPVGLLAAPGLW
+359 LPVGLLVAPGLW
-371 AVWASMAGVAQAA
+371 AVWASAAGVAQAA

-389 FTLVAQHFPTIRR
+389 FTLVAQRYPTVRR

-420 APTLA
+420 APTAA
-425 GALHSAT
+425 GALQTAT
-432 GTWAAP
+432 GTWTVP

-446 VAMTVIGLALTG
+446 VVMTGIGLVLTG
-458 SPRPRAR
+458 APRRRAG

>member
-1 MPPSRPPRPST
+1 MPSSRPPRPST

-50 HLTAAAAGLLTGIPV
+50 DLTAAAAGLLTGIPV

-85 TAIAVALGL
+85 TAIAVALAL
-94 ILAGTLLRSADL
+94 IFAGTVLRSADL
-106 AALGADTLGTAGTFA
+106 AALGAAGTFA

-202 PREASA
+202 PREARERRNLPAEAA
-208 PRPTAQGTGSG
+208 PGPTAPETE
-219 TSSGTTSSPDTARP
+219 ARAA
-233 GDRGGSSDPGSTGP
+233 GDAAEAG
-247 DPDADADALAT
+247 ALA
-258 AAAEGVTG
+258 ASAAEGVTG
-266 TDPSAARERHVLAT
+266 TDPTTARERHVLAT

-301 AWLPLIL
+301 AWLPLVL
-308 EDLAGIPRAASGGA
+308 EDLAGIPRSASGGA

-335 AVPLAVRRW
+335 AVPLAARRL
-344 SMRTSF
+344 SLRQTF
-350 AVIAVLWLA
+350 VGIAVLWLT
-359 LPVGLLAAPGLW
+359 LPVGLLVAPGLW
-371 AVWASMAGVAQAA
+371 AVWASAAGVAQAA

-389 FTLVAQHFPTIRR
+389 FTLVAQRYPTVRR

-420 APTLA
+420 APTAA
-425 GALHSAT
+425 GALQTAS
-432 GTWAAP
+432 GTWTAP

-446 VAMTVIGLALTG
+446 VVMTGIGLVLTG
-458 SPRPRAR
+458 APRRRAA

>member
-1 MPPSRPPRPST
+1 MPSSRPPRPST

-50 HLTAAAAGLLTGIPV
+50 DLTAAAAGLLTGIPV

-85 TAIAVALGL
+85 TAIAVALTL
-94 ILAGTLLRSADL
+94 IVAGTVLRSADL
-106 AALGADTLGTAGTFA
+106 AALGAAGTFA

-202 PREASA
+202 PREAREPRGVSA
-208 PRPTAQGTGSG
+208 ETV
-219 TSSGTTSSPDTARP
+219 P
-233 GDRGGSSDPGSTGP
+233 GPAASETKAGAAG
-247 DPDADADALAT
+247 DAAEADVLAA

-266 TDPSAARERHVLAT
+266 TDPTTARERHVLAT

-301 AWLPLIL
+301 AWLPLVL
-308 EDLAGIPRAASGGA
+308 EDLAGIPRSASGGA

-335 AVPLAVRRW
+335 AVPLAARRL
-344 SMRTSF
+344 SLRQTF
-350 AVIAVLWLA
+350 VGIAVLWLT

-371 AVWASMAGVAQAA
+371 AVWASAAGVAQAA

-389 FTLVAQHFPTIRR
+389 FTLVAQRYPTVRR

-420 APTLA
+420 APTAA
-425 GALHSAT
+425 GALQTAT
-432 GTWAAP
+432 GTWTVP

-446 VAMTVIGLALTG
+446 VVMTGIGLVLTG
-458 SPRPRAR
+458 APRRRAG